1 MNYSEVKELLTAG
14 FTHDEIISMLNPQN
28 NAQAPAPDPEPNPE
42 PEQEQEQAVEN
53 PEQPAQPE
61 QLTDDKFNQLNST
74 MEKLIKTIQTS
85 NLQSNFVDTVKGVS
99 LEKEVD
105 DIMKSIIRP
114 EKEAK

>member
-28 NAQAPAPDPEPNPE
+28 NAQAPAPEPMPE
-42 PEQEQEQAVEN
+42 PEQEPEPEQPVEN
-53 PEQPAQPE
+53 PDVPAQPE
-61 QLTDDKFNQLNST
+61 QLTDDKFNQLNTT

-85 NLQSNFVDTVKGVS
+85 NLQNNFVDSPKGVS